1 MKCDEA
7 EDLFHDAEFSLDLD
21 KRRDARLRIIAALTA
36 APAAPRVDVRKVWM
50 TMWKDDVGAML
61 DDPPQC
67 LRWVRKMGAE
77 ELADALR
84 FAGVEVVDG

>member
-1 MKCDEA
+1 M
-7 EDLFHDAEFSLDLD
+7 
-21 KRRDARLRIIAALTA
+21 
-36 APAAPRVDVRKVWM
+36 DVRKVWM

-84 FAGVEVVDG
+84 SAGVEVVDG

>member
-1 MKCDEA
+1 
-7 EDLFHDAEFSLDLD
+7 
-21 KRRDARLRIIAALTA
+21 
-36 APAAPRVDVRKVWM
+36 
-50 TMWKDDVGAML
+50 ML

-84 FAGVEVVDG
+84 SAGVEVVDG